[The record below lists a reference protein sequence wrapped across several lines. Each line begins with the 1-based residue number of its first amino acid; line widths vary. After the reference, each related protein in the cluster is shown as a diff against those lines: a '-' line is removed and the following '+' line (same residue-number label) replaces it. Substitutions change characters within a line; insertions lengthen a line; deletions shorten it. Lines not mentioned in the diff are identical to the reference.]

1 MNPCS
6 LLVGKQNGTKIL
18 KDSLTVSYK
27 FKHLLLLLV
36 QSLSHV
42 QLLATPW
49 TAARQASLSIS
60 NSRSVLK
67 LMSIELVMS
76 SNHLI
81 LCHPSSHPLSYK
93 INNDIFC
100 QQNILDFS
108 PDIFEID
115 NNLWFILIYN
125 LWFYLLT
132 FLIFVFT
139 CIHNNEGK
147 QIEFSIY

>member
-6 LLVGKQNGTKIL
+6 LLVGKQNSTKIL

-60 NSRSVLK
+60 NSWSVLK
-67 LMSIELVMS
+67 LMSIEPVRPS
-76 SNHLI
+76 SHLI
-81 LCHPSSHPLSYK
+81 LCRP
-93 INNDIFC
+93 
-100 QQNILDFS
+100 FS
-108 PDIFEID
+108 CPQS
-115 NNLWFILIYN
+115 
-125 LWFYLLT
+125 
-132 FLIFVFT
+132 FLASEFFSNELAL
-139 CIHNNEGK
+139 CIRWPKYWNFS
-147 QIEFSIY
+147 FSISPSNEYSKLISFRIDCFDLLAVQGIL

>member
-60 NSRSVLK
+60 NSRSVHK
-67 LMSIELVMS
+67 LISIESVMPF
-76 SNHLI
+76 NHLI
-81 LCHPSSHPLSYK
+81 LCHPLFLLSRIFPSIRVFSK
-93 INNDIFC
+93 DINTHKKEDRLYFN
-100 QQNILDFS
+100 S
-108 PDIFEID
+108 
-115 NNLWFILIYN
+115 
-125 LWFYLLT
+125 
-132 FLIFVFT
+132 
-139 CIHNNEGK
+139 
-147 QIEFSIY
+147 